1 MKNPSIHIRLL
12 GAGFLL
18 ICIATLVLDVVGVHV
33 TRQFMNKRFEDRI
46 VFLAKYL
53 ALNSEVGVL
62 ICDKTGLN
70 ILALNLLGEKDVA
83 RVTIMDDIGN
93 LLVDQHRELPGPLS
107 LVESP
112 VIFKKNKDE
121 NLLFRSDIRT
131 PFGKIKRPG
140 EDYIGKVRITFSTH
154 GIDRLMKEITW
165 KFIWLSILFAIFGGM
180 VFYFISRPIVREVGQ
195 LAVTA
200 IQVGRGDLE
209 LRARSGKLPETRAL
223 AISFN
228 TMLDS
233 LETSRKALE
242 RVNQEMVRQKAL
254 AKVGEFSLM
263 VAHEVKNPLS
273 IIKSS
278 LDILKKEL
286 ALPPDNTMILYMED
300 EIRRLNRLIEDFL
313 LFARPVKP
321 TIRSVDLNGML
332 RDIIERFEIQQQ
344 GLALDIESGIP
355 LAPCNADVDKDLLT
369 RGLSNI
375 IKNACEA
382 NNENGRVR
390 IDAMVQ
396 DDIWTVEVNDQG
408 EGIDPKN
415 ISKIFD
421 PFFTTKSKGT
431 GLGLAFASQ
440 VVKSHGGIV
449 MAENR
454 EQAGALFRVELPITK
469 KVSKSLK

>member
-1 MKNPSIHIRLL
+1 MKSPSIHIRLL
-12 GAGFLL
+12 GAGFIL

-62 ICDKTGLN
+62 ISDKTGLN

-83 RVTIMDDIGN
+83 RVTILDNIGN
-93 LLVDQHRELPGPLS
+93 LLVDQYRKLPGPLS
-107 LVESP
+107 VVESP
-112 VIFKKNKDE
+112 VIFKKNNDE
-121 NLLFRSDIRT
+121 NLLFRSDIST

-140 EDYIGKVRITFSTH
+140 EDYIGKVRITFSTY

-165 KFIWLSILFAIFGGM
+165 KFIWLSIFFAVFGGL
-180 VFYFISRPIVREVGQ
+180 VFYLISRPIVREVSE
-195 LAVTA
+195 LVITA
-200 IQVGRGDLE
+200 RQVGRGDLE
-209 LRARSGKLPETRAL
+209 LRARPGNLPETRDLSL
-223 AISFN
+223 AFN
-228 TMLDS
+228 AMLDS
-233 LETSRKALE
+233 LEASRKAFE
-242 RVNQEMVRQKAL
+242 RVNQEMIQQKAL
-254 AKVGEFSLM
+254 AKMGSFSLM
-263 VAHEVKNPLS
+263 IAHEVKNPLS
-273 IIKSS
+273 IINSS
-278 LDILKKEL
+278 LDVLIKEL
-286 ALPPDNTMILYMED
+286 SLSSNNTMVVYIKD
-300 EIRRLNRLIEDFL
+300 EIKRLNRLIEDFL

-344 GLALDIESGIP
+344 GLALDIESRIP
-355 LAPCNADVDKDLLT
+355 LAPCNVDVDKDLLT

-382 NNENGRVR
+382 NNENGRVC
-390 IDAMVQ
+390 IDVSVH

-415 ISKIFD
+415 IYKIFE
-421 PFFTTKSKGT
+421 PFFTTRSKGT
-431 GLGLAFASQ
+431 GLGLAFAYQ

-454 EQAGALFRVELPITK
+454 EQGGALFRVELPITK
-469 KVSKSLK
+469 KVS

>member
-33 TRQFMNKRFEDRI
+33 TRQFMNKRFEERI

-53 ALNSEVGVL
+53 ASNSEVGVL
-62 ICDKTGLN
+62 ICDTSGLN
-70 ILALNLLGEKDVA
+70 ILALNLLGEKDVS

-107 LVESP
+107 VVESP

-121 NLLFRSDIRT
+121 NLLFRSDITT

-154 GIDRLMKEITW
+154 GIERLMKEMTW
-165 KFIWLSILFAIFGGM
+165 KFIWLSILFAIFGGL
-180 VFYFISRPIVREVGQ
+180 VFYLISRPIVREVGQ

-200 IQVGRGDLE
+200 IQIGRGDLE
-209 LRARSGKLPETRAL
+209 LRARLGNLPETRAL

-278 LDILKKEL
+278 LDVLKKEL
-286 ALPPDNTMILYMED
+286 ALPPDNTMIVYMED

-313 LFARPVKP
+313 LFTRPVKP

-332 RDIIERFEIQQQ
+332 RDIVERFEIQQQ
-344 GLALDIESGIP
+344 GLALDIESRIP
-355 LAPCNADVDKDLLT
+355 LAPCNAYVDKDLLT
-369 RGLSNI
+369 RGLNNV

-382 NNENGRVR
+382 SNENGRVC
-390 IDAMVQ
+390 IDASYQ
-396 DDIWTVEVNDQG
+396 DDIWMVEVNDRG

-415 ISKIFD
+415 ISKIFA
-421 PFFTTKSKGT
+421 PFFTTRSKGT

-449 MAENR
+449 TAENR
-454 EQAGALFRVELPITK
+454 EQGGALFRVELPINRT
-469 KVSKSLK
+469 VS